1 MQGAVA
7 IDYIYGGIWGL
18 VGIREMLFDAEAQRA
33 QREAQR
39 THSEGGWLV
48 HFSVSGGSA
57 SGAGCGT
64 TRRGAPWG
72 RKRGGW
78 LGMLPGGVGCGG
90 CPGFL
95 GFAEFAEFGWGGLT
109 VSFAWDWV
117 SRMGSFGNS
126 WRRALRRS
134 NSRSEEHTSEL

>member
-18 VGIREMLFDAEAQRA
+18 VGIREMLFNAEAQRA

-57 SGAGCGT
+57 SGSGCGK
-64 TRRGAPWG
+64 TRRSSPLG
-72 RKRGGW
+72 RKRRGW
-78 LGMLPGGVGCGG
+78 PGMLPAGDGCGK
-90 CPGFL
+90 CHDAFDAAPRD
-95 GFAEFAEFGWGGLT
+95 FAELKRLD
-109 VSFAWDWV
+109 VP
-117 SRMGSFGNS
+117 
-126 WRRALRRS
+126 ALIAKLNQFWFEKLNRGAA
-134 NSRSEEHTSEL
+134 

>member
-18 VGIREMLFDAEAQRA
+18 VGIREMLFNAEAQRA

-57 SGAGCGT
+57 SGSGCGK
-64 TRRGAPWG
+64 TRRSSPLG
-72 RKRGGW
+72 RKRRGW
-78 LGMLPGGVGCGG
+78 PGMLPAGDGCGG
-90 CPGFL
+90 VPRVL
-95 GFAEFAEFGWGGLT
+95 GVAAVCGVG
-109 VSFAWDWV
+109 V
-117 SRMGSFGNS
+117 
-126 WRRALRRS
+126 
-134 NSRSEEHTSEL
+134 